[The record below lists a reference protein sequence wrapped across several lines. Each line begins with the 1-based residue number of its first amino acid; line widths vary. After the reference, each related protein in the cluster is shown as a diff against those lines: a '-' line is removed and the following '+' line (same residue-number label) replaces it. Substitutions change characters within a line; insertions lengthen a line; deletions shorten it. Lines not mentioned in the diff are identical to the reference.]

1 MLRRLCGAGCAMA
14 ICSGLASPAHADPF
28 LVRNEHVLVQ
38 LFGLPAP
45 LPARLPAPGTGD
57 LAGVVNWVNFAVDE
71 FSDIDSFTL
80 DGEVLETRL
89 VFDHALMDRFAIH
102 AELAYRTLSGGT
114 LDGFINDWHDF
125 WNMPVGSRN
134 RLPKDDLHIRY
145 TRGDVTLLDVT
156 ADTSGMS
163 DLPVSIGWQWLA
175 AEQGALSAWL
185 TVKAPTGSA
194 SDLTGSGA
202 MDVAVSLAGERR
214 LSDRWQVFGQTSV
227 AWLGGGDVLPD
238 WQESVAWAAMAGVTW
253 NAWHRL
259 DLTVQL
265 DANSR
270 VFGTGEPH
278 FDGEAV
284 LMTFGGDYRTQGGW
298 QFDFGITEDVQPE
311 NSPDVVFNFAVHH
324 AF

>member
-1 MLRRLCGAGCAMA
+1 MA
-14 ICSGLASPAHADPF
+14 ICGCLVAGPAHADPF
-28 LVRNEHVLVQ
+28 LVRNEHPMVQ

-45 LPARLPAPGTGD
+45 LPARLPAPGAGN

-71 FSDIDSFTL
+71 FSNHDSFTL
-80 DGEVLETRL
+80 DGEVLEGRL
-89 VFDHALMDRFAIH
+89 VFDHALVDRFAVH
-102 AELAYRTLSGGT
+102 AELAYRRLNGGT

-134 RLPKDDLHIRY
+134 RLPMDDLHIRY
-145 TRGDVTLLDVT
+145 TRNDVTMLDVT
-156 ADTSGMS
+156 ADTTGVS
-163 DLPVSIGWQWLA
+163 DLPVSVGWQWLA
-175 AEQGALSAWL
+175 AEKGALSAWL

-202 MDVAVSLAGERR
+202 TDVAVSLAGERS
-214 LSDRWQVFGQTSV
+214 LSDRWQIFGQASV
-227 AWLGGGDVLPD
+227 AWLGNGNVLPTY
-238 WQESVAWAAMAGVTW
+238 QENAAWAAMGGVTW

-259 DLTVQL
+259 DLTVQV

-270 VFGTGEPH
+270 VFGTGQPH
-278 FDGEAV
+278 FDGGAV

-298 QFDFGITEDVQPE
+298 QFDFGITEDVQTE
-311 NSPDVVFNFAVHH
+311 NSPDVVFNFAVRH